1 MTDQNDTDQKPEREY
16 PQIPTFAELLER
28 FRKEGTVTLE
38 NFSTKKYP
46 KKENPCT

>member
-1 MTDQNDTDQKPEREY
+1 MTEPNDTDPKPEREY

-28 FRKEGTVTLE
+28 FRKDGQVPPLE

-46 KKENPCT
+46 KEPPCT